1 MFRLSKHPPRR
12 QAIRNDRPDRG
23 LFWIRIRAEGVLA
36 SVGVAILFCALVSTI
51 VATREQV
58 VGYRPGQYIG
68 HDLVSRVEFTF
79 RNRDLLTS
87 KQREAREKAARV
99 YRHTSDDPWDQI
111 EKQLLSLPDLAS
123 AGDIGSLPEPLAK
136 ILDTGAMTRLQQY
149 RSEEFRAGFEQS
161 VRKYCE
167 AARALRWVI
176 LSPVEYAS
184 DKDRVIELVPYI
196 PGEEITRPAR
206 KQIQTLPLPENLRNV
221 LREKAVQNF
230 ALELQGKVVAITL
243 DMLRPTHANDPVAS
257 AEAANRAAEAIP
269 ADAADERKP
278 ANMVLVPAGR
288 IEDRDWQ
295 LLKAE
300 NDAYLKHIDRSR
312 SKGRFGLIGL
322 CVLLTVV
329 LSAYVALYQ
338 PRIVRNP
345 LRAAA
350 VGGLLLA
357 MLLLSQ
363 LAGVGNSSLY
373 FFGVAPTI
381 LAAMILATA
390 YDRRFAM
397 GVSSMHAILT
407 TIGLGQGVPFYVI
420 LWVGVLVTCFLLN
433 EIRTRSKLIEVGGA
447 ASIAMM
453 AVTFAAGLA
462 ARDPLEFIGHNCLY
476 SGAAGLVVGG
486 IVLSILPFVEKAFKI
501 TTAMTLL
508 ELADMSR
515 PLLRR
520 LSVEAP
526 GTYNHSLQ
534 VGTLAEEAT
543 EAIGGNSLLARVA
556 SYYHDVGKINKA
568 DYFVENQSGGQNRH
582 LNLSPSVSLL
592 IIIGHVKDG
601 VELAREYNLPNSI
614 LPFIQQHHGTTLVEY
629 FYHQAREQN
638 ERTGSEP
645 QISEMQYRYPGPK
658 PKTREIA
665 VVMLSDAAESA
676 TRAMH
681 EPNPERIGSLVNDLA
696 RKRLLDG
703 QFDECDM
710 TLRDLDMVKSTLV
723 KTLIGIYHGRIAYP
737 SMQDLPGTG
746 MPQRDPAAVVR
757 SA

>member
-1 MFRLSKHPPRR
+1 MFRLSKHAPRR

-23 LFWIRIRAEGVLA
+23 RFWTRVRAEGVLG
-36 SVGVAILFCALVSTI
+36 SALVAVGFCLLASII
-51 VATREQV
+51 VASREQV
-58 VGYRPGQYIG
+58 IAYRPGQHVG
-68 HDLVSRVEFTF
+68 HDLVSRVEFVF
-79 RNRDLLTS
+79 RNRDLLTN
-87 KQREAREKAARV
+87 KQREAREKAPRV
-99 YRHTSDDPWDQI
+99 YRDAGEDCWDQI

-123 AGDIGSLPEPLAK
+123 TGEITSLPAPLNT
-136 ILDTGAMTRLQQY
+136 IIDTGAMTRLQQY
-149 RSEEFRAGFEQS
+149 RAEEFRSGYEQS
-161 VRKYCE
+161 VRKYLE
-167 AARALRWVI
+167 AARALGWVI
-176 LSPVEYAS
+176 LSPNEYAT
-184 DKDRVIELVPYI
+184 DKDRVVEIVPSSA
-196 PGEEITRPAR
+196 GEEVMRPAR
-206 KQIQTLPLPENLRNV
+206 KQIQMLPLPENLKSV
-221 LREKAVQNF
+221 LREKAVKNF
-230 ALELQGKVVAITL
+230 ALEMQNKVVDITL
-243 DMLRPTHANDPVAS
+243 LLLKPTHAIDQVAT
-257 AEAANRAAEAIP
+257 AEAANRAADAVP
-269 ADAADERKP
+269 PDAADERKP
-278 ANMVLVPAGR
+278 ANMVLVPAGL
-288 IEDRDWQ
+288 IQDRDWQ

-300 NDAYLKHIDRSR
+300 NDAYLTYIDRSR
-312 SKGRFGLIGL
+312 VKGALGLACLAI
-322 CVLLTVV
+322 LLTLV
-329 LSAYVALYQ
+329 LSAYVAVYQ

-350 VGGLLLA
+350 VAGLLLA

-363 LAGVGNSSLY
+363 LAGVGSNSLY
-373 FFGVAPTI
+373 FFGVAPT
-381 LAAMILATA
+381 LLVAMILATA

-397 GVSSMHAILT
+397 GVSSMHALFT
-407 TIGLGQGVPFYVI
+407 TIALGQSVPFYLI

-447 ASIAMM
+447 ASLAMM
-453 AVTFAAGLA
+453 AATFAAGLA
-462 ARDPLEFIGHNCLY
+462 SRDPLEFVGKNCLY
-476 SGAAGLVVGG
+476 AGAAGLVVGG

-508 ELADMSR
+508 ELADMSH

-543 EAIGGNSLLARVA
+543 EAIKGNSLLARVA

-568 DYFVENQSGGQNRH
+568 DYFIENQSGGQNRH

-601 VELAREYNLPNSI
+601 IELAREYNLPNSI

-638 ERTGSEP
+638 EKSGNEP
-645 QISEMQYRYPGPK
+645 HISEMQYRYPGSK

-665 VVMLSDAAESA
+665 VVMLADATESA
-676 TRAMH
+676 TRAMA
-681 EPNPERIGSLVNDLA
+681 EPNPERIRSLVNDLT

-703 QFDECDM
+703 QFDECDLTM
-710 TLRDLDMVKSTLV
+710 RDLETVKATLV

-737 SMQDLPGTG
+737 SSAGIAVPSGLQDA
-746 MPQRDPAAVVR
+746 PAHAR